1 MDTSQ
6 ILRAVRSVLVIDWP
20 SKDVP
25 ESLVRAGLRVV
36 VKGCPGP
43 EDYFVWELV
52 EGKISDRRIGR
63 LPEGAELVYSFR
75 PLSELP
81 DIIAVANSLHA
92 KTIWYQSGLS
102 ADAVKDPRG
111 CWLPEDQK
119 TSAVRLTQS
128 AGVQL
133 ITQPYIADAIRA
145 LGHSQGQPQPRS

>member
-36 VKGCPGP
+36 VKGGPGP
-43 EDYFVWELV
+43 EDYFAWELI
-52 EGKISDRRIGR
+52 EGKIVNRRTGR
-63 LPEGAELVYSFR
+63 PPEHVDLIYSFR
-75 PLSELP
+75 PLGELP
-81 DIIAVANSLHA
+81 DTIAVVNSLHA

-128 AGVQL
+128 AGFQL
-133 ITQPYIADAIRA
+133 ITQPYIADAVRA